1 MWATIFNKLKEKN
14 LNPYPPGK
22 HEGLCVKPYCVVK
35 EGTQIPSI
43 QSNRLGQ
50 KVIDIIVFVPV
61 SSYIAIDPY
70 IKSIRSALKEL
81 TNIRKTGF
89 ETPAITD
96 NNKKAYTTS
105 IEYVIIKKLE
115 G

>member
-1 MWATIFNKLKEKN
+1 MWKTIFDKLREKG
-14 LNPYPPGK
+14 LNPYAPGQ
-22 HEGLCVKPYCVVK
+22 HEGLCDKSYCVVK

-50 KVIDIIVFVPV
+50 RVVDIIVFVPL
-61 SSYIAIDPY
+61 SSYIALEPY
-70 IKSIRSALKEL
+70 MKQIRVALKEL
-81 TNIRKTGF
+81 PNLRKTGF

-96 NNKKAYTTS
+96 DDKKAYTSS

>member
-1 MWATIFNKLKEKN
+1 MWKVIFDKLKENN

-22 HEGLCVKPYCVVK
+22 HEGLCDKPYCVVK

-50 KVIDIIVFVPV
+50 KVIDIIVFVPL
-61 SSYIAIDPY
+61 SSYIALEPY
-70 IKSIRSALKEL
+70 MKQIRAALKEVL
-81 TNIRKTGF
+81 DLRKTGF

-96 NNKKAYTTS
+96 DDKKAYTSS

>member
-1 MWATIFNKLKEKN
+1 MWQDIYTKLKENN

-22 HEGLCVKPYCVVK
+22 HKGLCEEPYVVIK

-50 KVIDIIVFVPV
+50 RVIDIIIFVPLN
-61 SSYIAIDPY
+61 SYIAIDPY
-70 IKSIRSALKEL
+70 VKKIRAALKEL
-81 TNIRKTGF
+81 PYLRKQGG
-89 ETPAITD
+89 ETPIITD
-96 NNKKAYTTS
+96 DEKEAYTMS
-105 IEYVIIKKLE
+105 IEYVLQKKLE

>member
-1 MWATIFNKLKEKN
+1 MWKIIFDKLKEKG
-14 LNPYPPGK
+14 LNPYAPGK
-22 HEGLCVKPYCVVK
+22 HEGLCDKPYCVVK

-50 KVIDIIVFVPV
+50 RVVDIIVFVPL
-61 SSYIAIDPY
+61 SSYIVLEPY
-70 IKSIRSALKEL
+70 MKSIRSALKEL
-81 TNIRKTGF
+81 PNLRKTGF
-89 ETPAITD
+89 ETPAVTD
-96 NNKKAYTTS
+96 DEKKAYTSS